1 MEAVVAFGLA
11 ANILQFVEFTGQLIS
26 SAQELS
32 RQGAKTKYLE
42 LESIAKELR
51 RLAEGIGPSP
61 AKSKRGQPDA
71 PDELQ
76 RLANRCIEITNEL
89 LSVLDSLKLQKGS
102 KKWKSFHQALN
113 SVWKTDQIKDL
124 EERMDRIS
132 QALHKEIMTSEQRQ
146 ITGKLDRLAAE
157 NGRLEAGR
165 TEDIKDLKSQLKMAF
180 IGLQKELEPDESR
193 SAPMSVVLQVAEK
206 EVQYSAEQLIL
217 DKLRFDSMQDRYE
230 GVSSAHYKTL
240 SWVFGSQKDAP
251 LSSFAE
257 WLTSA
262 DDLFW
267 VSGKPGSGKSTL
279 MKYLCTHDETSRR
292 LQVWAKDNRLI
303 ITDFFVWSAARK
315 SLQKS
320 QQGLLRSLIYN
331 ILRQS
336 PKTTE
341 KVYPEIGQLS
351 RLGGTVPNPPTS
363 VPGLIS
369 VLRRVCESLAA
380 SGERCCFFIDGLD
393 EFEGQPR
400 DIIELIGVLRS
411 IPNVKIC
418 ISSRPWNEFEQSFG
432 RDGSRKLYMQ
442 DLTRQDIR
450 HYVSDV
456 FAKDDNYQALM
467 DDEEEAGRSLVNEII
482 ECAQGV
488 FLWVVLVVRS
498 FQEGLTNG
506 DRIADLQARLR
517 ELPRDLNDYFEK
529 ILLSDVAEFY
539 RRQSARMFAA
549 ALNAKDRLP
558 VMTYWFMEPEDAEY
572 ALSLEVGP
580 PTLQQMSKR
589 LEQTRKRLNACCK
602 GLLEAR
608 SPSQANNK
616 DMLPYNINFGWKV
629 DFLHR
634 TVKDFLAMPETQAFL
649 SGWNPRA
656 FDTDANICAALLAQ
670 IKGAPQEYEYFTA
683 PDQEYEYFTAPD
695 GVLGLTTLFLDH
707 CRVLDDDPDCE
718 PGLLHRLLDQLD
730 ATLHRHGEAM
740 GHGLYHNMLHSL
752 LFSRRFAETFV
763 LGPPQD
769 TTFLQVCA
777 KYRLRQYVERKLG
790 CLPDDDKTREA
801 LLPRLLR
808 MALEITD
815 RPLVQL
821 ILNRPTSPNDLI
833 LPSFSNW
840 TLFMR
845 DLHEGGRLSH
855 LLKAGDCEIYLL
867 VRDLLEGGAD
877 AGAMC
882 SFGFEKV
889 SSHRILRGALLPEH
903 MALLNDFFAQRT
915 LVSAPTLEPGENV
928 SLEVWGPRGAA
939 ILAPSGDSE
948 LGKESKL

>member
-42 LESIAKELR
+42 LESVAKELR
-51 RLAEGIGPSP
+51 RLADGIGPLP
-61 AKSKRGQPDA
+61 AKSDMKSGQPEA
-71 PDELQ
+71 PDALQ
-76 RLANRCIEITNEL
+76 RLASRCIEITNEL
-89 LSVLDSLKLQKGS
+89 LAVLDSLKLHKGS
-102 KKWKSFHQALN
+102 TKWKSFRQALN
-113 SVWKTDQIKDL
+113 SVWKTNQIKDL
-124 EERMDRIS
+124 EDRMERIS

-180 IGLQKELEPDESR
+180 VGLQKELEPDESR

-217 DKLRFDSMQDRYE
+217 DKLRFDAMQDRYE

-240 SWVFGSQKDAP
+240 SWVFGSEKDAP
-251 LSSFAE
+251 LSLFAE

-262 DDLFW
+262 DDLIW

-279 MKYLCTHDETSRR
+279 MKYLCTHNETSRR

-303 ITDFFVWSAARK
+303 ITDFFFWSAARK

-320 QQGLLRSLIYN
+320 QQGLLLSLIYN

-336 PKTTE
+336 PKMTE
-341 KVYPEIGQLS
+341 KVYPEIGQLAQ
-351 RLGGTVPNPPTS
+351 LGGKVPNPPTT

-369 VLRRVCESLAA
+369 VLRRVCEALAA
-380 SGERCCFFIDGLD
+380 SGERCCLFIDGLD

-418 ISSRPWNEFEQSFG
+418 VSSRPWNEFEQSFG

-442 DLTRQDIR
+442 DLTRQDIC

-456 FAKDDNYQALM
+456 FAKDDNYRALM

-549 ALNAKDRLP
+549 ALNAKGVLP
-558 VMTYWFMEPEDAEY
+558 LMTYWFMEPEDAEY
-572 ALSLEVGP
+572 ALALEVGP

-608 SPSQANNK
+608 SPSQASNK
-616 DMLPYNINFGWKV
+616 DMLAYNLNFGWKV

-634 TVKDFLAMPETQAFL
+634 TVKDFLAMAGTQAFL

-656 FDTDANICAALLAQ
+656 FDTDAHICAALLAQ
-670 IKGAPQEYEYFTA
+670 IKAAPQEYKYFA
-683 PDQEYEYFTAPD
+683 VRD
-695 GVLGLTTLFLDH
+695 GVPGLITLFLDH
-707 CRVLDDDPDCE
+707 CRVLDDTPDCE
-718 PGLLHRLLDQLD
+718 PGLLHKLLDQLD
-730 ATLHRHGEAM
+730 ATLRRHDEAI
-740 GHGLYHNMLHSL
+740 GQDLYHNVLYGL
-752 LFSRRFAETFV
+752 LFSRRFAKTFF
-763 LGPPQD
+763 LAAPQE

-777 KYRLRQYVERKLG
+777 KYRLRQYVQREVCR
-790 CLPDDDKTREA
+790 LPDDDDGKTA
-801 LLPRLLR
+801 TVVLPRLLR

-821 ILNRPTSPNDLI
+821 LLRRPGLSPNDLI
-833 LPSFSNW
+833 LPAFSNW

-845 DLHEGGRLSH
+845 DLHDGGRLNH

-867 VRDLLEGGAD
+867 VRDLLE
-877 AGAMC
+877 
-882 SFGFEKV
+882 
-889 SSHRILRGALLPEH
+889 
-903 MALLNDFFAQRT
+903 T
-915 LVSAPTLEPGENV
+915 APTPGPCAELDSME
-928 SLEVWGPRGAA
+928 SLRMRFSGARCCRSTWRCSTSSLVR
-939 ILAPSGDSE
+939 IPSR
-948 LGKESKL
+948 LPALR